1 MKFTKSVILSVFV
14 GVLVFAAAPS
24 MSVPPPSPLS

>member
-14 GVLVFAAAPS
+14 GVLGFAAAPS
-24 MSVPPPSPLS
+24 MAVPPPSPLS

>member
-14 GVLVFAAAPS
+14 GVLGFADAPS
-24 MSVPPPSPLS
+24 MAVPPPSPLS

>member
-24 MSVPPPSPLS
+24 RTVPPPPPLS